1 MSRPSGRLGTLNW
14 TLRHSLKEG
23 DIGYLTYLH
32 GTIYKQEYGY
42 DTTFEAYVASGL
54 AEFVES
60 FKSSRD
66 RIWIAERND
75 RIIGSIAIVGR
86 SKLNAQL
93 RWFFVHP
100 GYRVYGIGRKLL
112 REALGFSKR
121 RKYNRVFLWTTRE
134 LYAARRLYLEAGF
147 RKKQEKKHL
156 IWGKAV
162 NEERYDLL
170 LR

>member
-1 MSRPSGRLGTLNW
+1 MSGPSRRLGTLNW
-14 TLRHSLKEG
+14 TLRHSLKQG

-54 AEFVES
+54 AEFAG
-60 FKSSRD
+60 SSKPSRN
-66 RIWIAERND
+66 RIWIAERNE

-100 GYRVYGIGRKLL
+100 GYRGHGIGRRLL
-112 REALGFSKR
+112 GEALRFSKR
-121 RKYNRVFLWTTRE
+121 RKYHRIFLWTTGE
-134 LYAARRLYLEAGF
+134 LDAARRLYLEAGF
-147 RKKQEKKHL
+147 RKIEEKKHT

-162 NEERYDLL
+162 NEEKYDLL